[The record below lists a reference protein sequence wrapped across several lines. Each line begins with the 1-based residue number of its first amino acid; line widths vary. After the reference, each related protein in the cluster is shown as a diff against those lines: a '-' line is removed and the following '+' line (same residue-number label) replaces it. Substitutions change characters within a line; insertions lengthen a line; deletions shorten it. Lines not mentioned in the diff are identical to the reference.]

1 MKTVINHEVIVT
13 IVKRGYG
20 DYVISAARE
29 QGATGATIISGRGT
43 SPSKEKQILGI
54 SIQPEKDVVIILVDK
69 SMRKSVM
76 QAIVKA
82 TNLNNESTGVSFS
95 LPVTNA
101 AGLTQIVTKINKGE
115 TTKEYVKPK
124 SRLKK

>member
-20 DYVISAARE
+20 DYVVSAAKE

-54 SIQPEKDVVIILVDK
+54 SISPEKDVVLILVDK
-69 SMRKSVM
+69 SMRKKVM

-82 TNLNNESTGVSFS
+82 TNLNEESTGISFS

-101 AGLTQIVTKINKGE
+101 EGLTQLVTKVNEGE
-115 TTKEYVKPK
+115 TTKSYVKPK
-124 SRLKK
+124 ARRK

>member
-20 DYVISAARE
+20 DYVVSAAKE

-54 SIQPEKDVVIILVDK
+54 SISPEKDVVLILVDK
-69 SMRKSVM
+69 SMRKKVM

-82 TNLNNESTGVSFS
+82 TNLNEESTGISFS

-101 AGLTQIVTKINKGE
+101 EGLTQLVTKVNKGE
-115 TTKEYVKPK
+115 TTKSYVKPK
-124 SRLKK
+124 ARRK

>member
-20 DYVISAARE
+20 DYVISAAKE
-29 QGATGATIISGRGT
+29 EGATGATIISGRGT

-54 SIQPEKDVVIILVDK
+54 SISPEKDVVLILVDK
-69 SMRKSVM
+69 AMRKKVM

-82 TNLNNESTGVSFS
+82 TNLKSESTGISFS

-101 AGLTQIVTKINKGE
+101 AGISEIITKTSKGE
-115 TTKEYVKPK
+115 VKEI
-124 SRLKK
+124 RRKKKV

>member
-20 DYVISAARE
+20 DYVVSAAKE

-54 SIQPEKDVVIILVDK
+54 SISPEKDVVLILVDK
-69 SMRKSVM
+69 SMRKKVM

-82 TNLNNESTGVSFS
+82 TNLNEESTGISFS

-101 AGLTQIVTKINKGE
+101 EGLTQLVTKVNKGE
-115 TTKEYVKPK
+115 TTKTYVKPK
-124 SRLKK
+124 ARRK